1 MVSRP
6 AEADNRQVMV
16 HDAATDYRMAGVVG
30 KNTKSMH
37 AGIGDAVRRKEDLR
51 LLTGR
56 GCYSDDFNFP
66 GQAYGAALRSPHAHA
81 LIRSIDVS
89 AARAM
94 PGVLDI
100 LTGEEARKDGLKPIP
115 HLVAPG
121 TAPDIVLHNR
131 DGSPVPAAPHPILPA
146 DRVRHVGTAVAFV
159 IAEAVAAAKDAAE
172 RIVVE
177 YELLPTVIDAKAAI
191 EPDAPRLYDDLP
203 NIMIDAEIG
212 DAAATAEAF
221 ARAVHVTRLDTWVNR
236 VTGVPM
242 EPRAAVGIYDAATG
256 RYTLY
261 AGSGG
266 IVRQKKELS
275 AILGVPFESVR
286 VVAREIGGNFGTRNS
301 FFPEFAM
308 VAWGSRRIGR
318 PVKWT
323 AERNEAF
330 VSDYMGR
337 DLTVSAELA
346 LDADGGFLAL
356 RSSNLSNVGA
366 HSGSY
371 VPLVKGVGLM
381 TAGYKIPVSHISARA
396 VLSTTMPTTPYRSA
410 GRPEVIYVIERLID
424 KAAQEHGFDRVALR
438 KRNLIPPSAFPYKNP
453 QGITYDNGTYRVVM
467 DRAMELGHWNG
478 FKKRRAEAKK
488 RKKLRGIGLCNYLET
503 TGGYP
508 RERADI
514 TVQPHGKVDVVVGTL
529 SSGQSH
535 ETTFAQC
542 VAEWLGVPFDDVH
555 VNESD
560 TDIVKEGGGSHSARS
575 MRLAG
580 IVMGKASDAVIEKGK
595 RIAAHL
601 LETAEDDIG
610 FAAGRYTVKGT
621 DRSVTIFDAA
631 GAAADGK
638 SVPEELR
645 GPLDATCD
653 ETILQLGF
661 PYGAHVC
668 EVEIDPQT
676 GALQLVN
683 YTAIDDV
690 GRAINPMV
698 VDGQTHGGVAQGVG
712 QALWELCAYDADGQ
726 LLTASFMDYAMPRAD
741 YLPSFTTDIS
751 QVLTPTNPLGVRG
764 AGEGGT
770 TGALGAVVNAVVDA
784 LAEFGVTHIE
794 MPITPEKIWRAIH
807 TAKK

>member
-1 MVSRP
+1 MQAPHYLTTSRHSPAVRVSPLVAPIP
-6 AEADNRQVMV
+6 ATHAIMN
-16 HDAATDYRMAGVVG
+16 
-30 KNTKSMH
+30 

-51 LLTGR
+51 LVTGR

-66 GQAYGAALRSPHAHA
+66 GQAYAAMVRSPHAHA
-81 LIRSIDVS
+81 LIRSIDAT

-94 PGVLDI
+94 PGVLAV
-100 LTGEEARKDGLKPIP
+100 LTGKDALADGLTRIP
-115 HLVAPG
+115 HLAAPG
-121 TAPDIVLHNR
+121 TPPDIVLKNR
-131 DGSPVPAAPHPILPA
+131 DGSPVPVAPHPVLPA
-146 DRVRHVGTAVAFV
+146 DRVRHVGQAVAFV
-159 IAEAVAAAKDAAE
+159 IAETIAQAKDAAE
-172 RIVVE
+172 NVAVDYEPQPVVTQGSASAE
-177 YELLPTVIDAKAAI
+177 SN
-191 EPDAPRLYDDLP
+191 APRLYDDLP
-203 NIMIDAEIG
+203 NIMIDAEVG
-212 DAAATAEAF
+212 DAAAADAAF
-221 ARAVHVTRLDTWVNR
+221 AAAAHVTRLDTWVNR

-242 EPRAAVGIYDAATG
+242 EPRSAVGIYDAASG

-266 IVRQKKELS
+266 IVRQKKEI
-275 AILGVPFESVR
+275 AQILGVSFESVR
-286 VVAREIGGNFGTRNS
+286 VVAKEIGGNFGTRNS

-308 VAWGSRRIGR
+308 VVWGSKRVGR

-323 AERNEAF
+323 AERHEAF
-330 VSDYMGR
+330 VTDYMGR

-346 LDADGGFLAL
+346 LDADGHFLAL

-371 VPLVKGVGLM
+371 VPLVKGVGLA
-381 TAGYKIPVSHISARA
+381 TSGYRIPIAHIRARA
-396 VLSTTMPTTPYRSA
+396 VLSNTMCTTPYRSA

-438 KRNLIPPSAFPYKNP
+438 RRNLIPPSSFPYKNP
-453 QGITYDNGTYRVVM
+453 QGIIYDNGSYRAVM
-467 DRAMELGHWNG
+467 DRAMELGDWKG

-488 RKKLRGIGLCNYLET
+488 RRRLRGIGLCYYLET

-542 VAEWLGVPFDDVH
+542 VAQWLGVPFDDVH
-555 VNESD
+555 INESD

-580 IVMGKASDAVIEKGK
+580 IVMGNASDAIVEKGK
-595 RIAAHL
+595 KIAAHM
-601 LETAEDDIG
+601 LETAEDDIA
-610 FAAGRYTVKGT
+610 FAAGRFTVKGT
-621 DRSVTIFDAA
+621 DRSVGIFDVARTA
-631 GAAADGK
+631 NEK
-638 SVPEELR
+638 SVPEDLR
-645 GPLDATCD
+645 GPLAATAD
-653 ETILQLGF
+653 ETIRQLGF

-676 GALQLVN
+676 GALDLVR
-683 YTAIDDV
+683 YTAVDDV
-690 GRAINPMV
+690 GRAVNPMV
-698 VDGQTHGGVAQGVG
+698 VHGQTHGGAAQGIG
-712 QALWELCAYDADGQ
+712 QALWELCAYDAEGQ
-726 LLTASFMDYAMPRAD
+726 LLSASFMDYAMPRAD
-741 YLPSFTTDIS
+741 LLPSFTTDIS
-751 QVLTPTNPLGVRG
+751 EVLTPTNKLGVRG

-794 MPITPEKIWRAIH
+794 MPVTPERIWRAIQS
-807 TAKK
+807 AKQ

>member
-1 MVSRP
+1 MQS
-6 AEADNRQVMV
+6 
-16 HDAATDYRMAGVVG
+16 
-30 KNTKSMH
+30 
-37 AGIGDAVRRKEDLR
+37 GIGTTVRRKEDLR
-51 LLTGR
+51 LVTGR

-66 GQAYGAALRSPHAHA
+66 DQAYGAAVRSPHAHA
-81 LIRSIDVS
+81 LIRGIDVA

-94 PGVLDI
+94 PGVLAV
-100 LTGEEARKDGLKPIP
+100 LTGADALADGLTRIP
-115 HLVAPG
+115 HLTAAG
-121 TAPDIVLHNR
+121 AAPDIVLVNR
-131 DGSPVPAAPHPILPA
+131 DGSPVPAAPHYVLPA

-159 IAEAVAAAKDAAE
+159 IAETVAQAKDAAE
-172 RIVVE
+172 KVIVD
-177 YELLPTVIDAKAAI
+177 YEPLPAVTDAKAAI
-191 EPDAPRLYDDLP
+191 EKDAPRLYDELP
-203 NIMIDAEIG
+203 NIMIDAEVG
-212 DAAATAEAF
+212 DAAATDAAF
-221 ARAVHVTRLDTWVNR
+221 ARAAHVTRLDTWINR

-242 EPRAAVGIYDAATG
+242 EPRAAVGIYDAASN

-266 IVRQKKELS
+266 IVRQKKEIA

-286 VVAREIGGNFGTRNS
+286 VIAQEIGGNFGTRNS
-301 FFPEFAM
+301 FFPEFAL
-308 VAWGSRRIGR
+308 VVWGSRRVGR

-323 AERNEAF
+323 ADRSEAF

-346 LDADGGFLAL
+346 LDAQGRFLAL

-371 VPLVKGVGLM
+371 VPLVKGVGLA
-381 TAGYKIPVSHISARA
+381 TSGYRIATSYVQARA
-396 VLSTTMPTTPYRSA
+396 VLSTTMCTTPYRSA

-424 KAAQEHGFDRVALR
+424 KAAQEHGFDRVSLR
-438 KRNLIPPSAFPYKNP
+438 KRNLIPPSAFPYRNA
-453 QGITYDNGTYRVVM
+453 QGIVYDNGTYRVVM
-467 DRAMELGHWNG
+467 DRAMELGDWRG

-488 RKKLRGIGLCNYLET
+488 RKRLRGIGLCSYLET

-508 RERADI
+508 RERADV
-514 TVQPHGKVDVVVGTL
+514 TVQPRGKVDVVVGTL

-542 VAEWLGVPFDDVH
+542 VAEWLGVPFDDVN
-555 VNESD
+555 VIESD

-580 IVMGKASDAVIEKGK
+580 IVMGNASDAVIEKGK
-595 RIAAHL
+595 KIAAYL
-601 LETAEDDIG
+601 LETAEDDIA
-610 FAAGRYTVKGT
+610 FAAGRFTVKGT
-621 DRSVTIFDAA
+621 DRSIGIFDV
-631 GAAADGK
+631 AAAATNGNAA
-638 SVPEELR
+638 VPEDLR
-645 GPLDATCD
+645 GPLSATAD
-653 ETILQLGF
+653 ETIKQPGF

-676 GALQLVN
+676 GALELVR
-683 YTAIDDV
+683 YTAVDDV

-698 VDGQTHGGVAQGVG
+698 VHGQTHGGAAQGIG
-712 QALWELCAYDADGQ
+712 QALWELCAYDAHGQ
-726 LLTASFMDYAMPRAD
+726 LLSASFMDYAMPRAD
-741 YLPSFTTDIS
+741 LLPSFTTDIS
-751 QVLTPTNPLGVRG
+751 EVLTPTNRLGVRG

-794 MPITPEKIWRAIH
+794 MPVTPEKIWRAIH
-807 TAKK
+807 SAKK

>member
-1 MVSRP
+1 M
-6 AEADNRQVMV
+6 Q
-16 HDAATDYRMAGVVG
+16 
-30 KNTKSMH
+30 

-51 LLTGR
+51 LVTGD

-66 GQAYGAALRSPHAHA
+66 GQAYGAVLRSPHAHA
-81 LIRSIDVS
+81 RIRSIDVVQ
-89 AARAM
+89 ARGM
-94 PGVLDI
+94 PGVLAV
-100 LTGEEARKDGLKPIP
+100 LTGQDARADGLKAIP
-115 HLVAPG
+115 HLAGAGSP
-121 TAPDIVLHNR
+121 PDIVLKNR
-131 DGSPVPAAPHPILPA
+131 DGSAVPAAPHHILPA
-146 DRVRHVGTAVAFV
+146 DRVRHSGTAIAFV
-159 IAEAVAAAKDAAE
+159 IAETVAAAKDAAE
-172 RIVVE
+172 RIIVD
-177 YELLPTVIDAKAAI
+177 YEVLPAVTDAKAAI
-191 EPDAPRLYDDLP
+191 EPNAPRLYDDLP
-203 NIMIDAEIG
+203 NIMIDAEVG
-212 DAAATAEAF
+212 DAKAVADAFTRAA
-221 ARAVHVTRLDTWVNR
+221 HVTRLDTWLNR

-242 EPRAAVGIYDAATG
+242 EPRAAIGIYDPASG

-266 IVRQKKELS
+266 IVRQKQELA
-275 AILGVPFESVR
+275 AILGVPTESVR
-286 VVAREIGGNFGTRNS
+286 VIAREIGGNFGTRNS

-323 AERNEAF
+323 CERHEAF

-346 LDADGGFLAL
+346 LDADGRFLAL
-356 RSSNLSNVGA
+356 RTSNLSNVGA

-371 VPLVKGVGLM
+371 VPLFKGVGLV
-381 TAGYKIPVSHISARA
+381 TAGYRIPVSHISARA
-396 VLSTTMPTTPYRSA
+396 VLSTTMCTTPYRSA
-410 GRPEVIYVIERLID
+410 GRPEVIYVMERLVD

-438 KRNLIPPSAFPYKNP
+438 RRNLIPPSAFPYKNP
-453 QGITYDNGTYRVVM
+453 QGITYDNGNYRAVM
-467 DRAMELGHWNG
+467 DRAMELGDWKG
-478 FKKRRAEAKK
+478 FRRRRAEARK
-488 RKKLRGIGLCNYLET
+488 RKRLRGIGLCNYVET
-503 TGGYP
+503 TLGYP

-514 TVQPHGKVDVVVGTL
+514 TVHPKGRVDVVVGTL

-542 VAEWLGVPFDDVH
+542 VAEWLGVPFDDVY

-580 IVMGKASDAVIEKGK
+580 IVMGKASDIVIEKGK
-595 RIAAHL
+595 KIASHL
-601 LETAEDDIG
+601 LETAEDDIAFSG
-610 FAAGRYTVKGT
+610 GRFTVKGT
-621 DRSVTIFDAA
+621 DRHVGIFDVAAAA
-631 GAAADGK
+631 GADGQG
-638 SVPEELR
+638 VPLDLR
-645 GPLDATCD
+645 GPLDGSCD

-676 GALQLVN
+676 GALELSR
-683 YTAIDDV
+683 YTAVDDV

-698 VDGQTHGGVAQGVG
+698 VHGQTHGGVAQGVG
-712 QALWELCAYDADGQ
+712 QALWELCSYDAQGQ
-726 LLTASFMDYAMPRAD
+726 LLSASFMDYAMPRAD
-741 YLPSFTTDIS
+741 ILPSFTTDIS
-751 QVLTPTNPLGVRG
+751 EVLTPTNRLGVRG

-794 MPITPEKIWRAIH
+794 MPVTSEKIWRAIQA
-807 TAKK
+807 AKK